1 MAVLVVDYSRP
12 WSVME
17 RLEHWVEV
25 LDKHIESMKVGYG
38 MYRSSVVLFL
48 SLIRQPRPFL
58 KLNTYFENAILF
70 GSQ

>member
-25 LDKHIESMKVGYG
+25 LDKHIESMKVGLWNVQILCC
-38 MYRSSVVLFL
+38 SILESHPATATLF
-48 SLIRQPRPFL
+48 
-58 KLNTYFENAILF
+58 KAK
-70 GSQ
+70 